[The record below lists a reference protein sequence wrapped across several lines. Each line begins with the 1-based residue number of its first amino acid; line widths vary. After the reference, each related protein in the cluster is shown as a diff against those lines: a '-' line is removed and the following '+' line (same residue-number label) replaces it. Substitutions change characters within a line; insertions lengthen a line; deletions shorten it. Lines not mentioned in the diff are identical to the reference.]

1 MKKSGKSY
9 GVPLEEILLREWKD
23 PKRAKLAIEVAL
35 EEFREDNDV
44 DALLNVLR
52 LVAKAQGG
60 LAQLARKAS
69 VSRQALHEALSSKG
83 NPRLRTF
90 KNVIESLGLRI
101 SIEPLK
107 SRVKLARAA

>member
-1 MKKSGKSY
+1 MTKKSKSY
-9 GVPLEEILLREWKD
+9 GVPLEQIRISLLKD
-23 PKRAKLAIEVAL
+23 PMRAKAAIEVAL
-35 EEFREDNDV
+35 EDFEKDNDV
-44 DALLNVLR
+44 EAMLNTVR

-60 LAQLARKAS
+60 LAKLARKAS
-69 VSRQALHEALSSKG
+69 ISRQALHEALSSKG

-107 SRVKLARAA
+107 SR